1 MRINLKLIAILSII
15 FLFVTV
21 VNVDAT
27 EKKNAPQLES
37 TEVLK
42 KNEIRDVKIIKT
54 AAKQIYR
61 QAIDLFKE
69 GSYWKSCRELI
80 ILMDFY
86 AEFEQMDGVI
96 YHIAECL
103 YEEELNEAAV
113 KMYKY
118 LLKNYSESDYYQK
131 ALYGIEKVNY
141 NSEKYKETLTV
152 YYQILKVVDD
162 EEIINAARYFAGQSH
177 YYLKNYDTALEI
189 FKQISNKSK
198 YYDGALYT
206 TGLIY
211 LRKKQ
216 IPISIDYFRKIISL
230 PIISGERR
238 RIVDDSRLTL
248 GYIYFEL
255 GLYPEARSLFSN
267 IAEHHENYQDAL
279 LALGWANLKMEN
291 YEATIVPLQKLINLF
306 PESANAEESY
316 FLLGQAYIALK
327 EYDQAI
333 YSYKTI
339 VELFPNKLQNVSIIK
354 KVNNSLEIEQSK
366 IEELKVQVL
375 IQESKLL
382 TTLSLSRPGDKSQ
395 EYLLTEHKKI
405 ENFREKLITSLLRE
419 RDSLIFMKN
428 QIDRLKKVAERKEKR
443 KDWRG
448 YAEYGISRALFLKE
462 MEMKAY

>member
-1 MRINLKLIAILSII
+1 MRIDVKIFKMLAII
-15 FLFVTV
+15 FLLVTV
-21 VNVDAT
+21 ININASGQNDPPG
-27 EKKNAPQLES
+27 EGKK
-37 TEVLK
+37 EVIK
-42 KNEIRDVKIIKT
+42 QNDERDERIIKS

-61 QAIDLFKE
+61 QAIDLFEE
-69 GSYWKSCRELI
+69 GSYWKCSRELI

-86 AEFEQMDGVI
+86 ADFEEMDGVI
-96 YHIAECL
+96 YYIAECL

-118 LLKNYSESDYYQK
+118 LLQNHPESKYYQK

-141 NSEKYKETLTV
+141 KAEKYKETLTV
-152 YYQILKVVDD
+152 YYQILKVVTD
-162 EEIINAARYFAGQSH
+162 EEILNAARYFAAQSH
-177 YYLKNYDTALEI
+177 YYLQNYDTALEI
-189 FKQISNKSK
+189 FKQVSDKSK
-198 YYDGALYT
+198 FYDGSLYT
-206 TGLIY
+206 TALIY

-255 GLYPEARSLFSN
+255 GLYPEARSLFAD
-267 IAEHHENYQDAL
+267 IAEHHENYQDVL
-279 LALGWANLKMEN
+279 LAIGWANLKMGN
-291 YEATIVPLQKLINLF
+291 YEATIAPLLKLIDLF

-316 FLLGQAYIALK
+316 FLLGQVYIALK
-327 EYDQAI
+327 DYDKAI
-333 YSYKTI
+333 NSYKTI

-382 TTLSLSRPGDKSQ
+382 TTLSLTHPGDKNQ
-395 EYLLTEHKKI
+395 NYLVNEHKKI
-405 ENFREKLITSLLRE
+405 ENFREKLITNLLRE
-419 RDSLIFMKN
+419 RDNLIFMKN
-428 QIDRLKKVAERKEKR
+428 QIDRLKKVAERKENR

-462 MEMKAY
+462 MEMKAN

>member
-1 MRINLKLIAILSII
+1 MRINLKLVELLLILFLCAIIVNAAGQNDAPIEKSRE
-15 FLFVTV
+15 V
-21 VNVDAT
+21 V
-27 EKKNAPQLES
+27 KQ
-37 TEVLK
+37 
-42 KNEIRDVKIIKT
+42 NEERDERIVKS

-61 QAIDLFKE
+61 QAIDLFEE
-69 GSYWKSCRELI
+69 GSYWKCCRELI

-86 AEFEQMDGVI
+86 AEFEDMDGVI

-118 LLKNYSESDYYQK
+118 LLQNHQDSKYYQK

-141 NSEKYKETLTV
+141 RAERFKETLTV

-162 EEIINAARYFAGQSH
+162 KEILNASRYFAAQSH

-198 YYDGALYT
+198 FYDGALYT
-206 TGLIY
+206 TALIY

-216 IPISIDYFRKIISL
+216 IQISIDYFRKIISL

-238 RIVDDSRLTL
+238 RIVDDARLTL

-255 GLYPEARSLFSN
+255 GLYPDARSLFSD

-279 LALGWANLKMEN
+279 LALGWANLKIGN
-291 YEATIVPLQKLINLF
+291 YEATITPLLKLIDFF
-306 PESANAEESY
+306 PGSANAEESY

-327 EYDQAI
+327 EYDKAI
-333 YSYKTI
+333 NSYKTI

-382 TTLSLSRPGDKSQ
+382 TTLSLTRPGDKSQ
-395 EYLLTEHKKI
+395 NYLVKEHEKI
-405 ENFREKLITSLLRE
+405 ENFRENLITNLLRE
-419 RDSLIFMKN
+419 RDNLIFMKN

-462 MEMKAY
+462 MEMKAN